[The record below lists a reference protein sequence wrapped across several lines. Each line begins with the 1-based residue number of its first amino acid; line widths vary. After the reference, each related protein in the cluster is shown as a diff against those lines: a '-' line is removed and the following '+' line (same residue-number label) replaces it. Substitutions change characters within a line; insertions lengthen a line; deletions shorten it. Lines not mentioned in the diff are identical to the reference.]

1 MTEFVGF
8 DRDAMQFFHE
18 LSLEMNR
25 DWYEANK
32 ERYKTRWV
40 EPMTALLETV
50 ATLLRGGGREA
61 RKPAARAKKK

>member
-25 DWYEANK
+25 DWFRKNGIKAGDRVEGLNK
-32 ERYKTRWV
+32 L
-40 EPMTALLETV
+40 P
-50 ATLLRGGGREA
+50 
-61 RKPAARAKKK
+61 PAQ